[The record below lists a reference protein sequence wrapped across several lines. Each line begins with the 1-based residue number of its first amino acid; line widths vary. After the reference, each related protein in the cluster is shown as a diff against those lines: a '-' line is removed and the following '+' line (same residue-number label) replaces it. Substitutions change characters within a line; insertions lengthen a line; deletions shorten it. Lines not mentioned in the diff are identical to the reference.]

1 AACSHLSCGDA
12 EGRTMRR
19 GTTTLLSAVTAA
31 MAVLGAGCMG
41 TGGDEYYQAYLA
53 AEAEIESLGVQ
64 LDSTLIRINDLEAA
78 VAATQRELTSAEA
91 SVTEAQLNATRDPG
105 SAEFHALQAR
115 EGVARARSLLES
127 VAP

>member
-1 AACSHLSCGDA
+1 
-12 EGRTMRR
+12 MR
-19 GTTTLLSAVTAA
+19 GGTTLLSAVAAA
-31 MAVLGAGCMG
+31 MVVVGAGCMG
-41 TGGDEYYQAYLA
+41 PGGGDEYYQAYLA

-64 LDSTLIRINDLEAA
+64 LDSTLIRINDLEGA

-91 SVTEAQLNATRDPG
+91 SITEAQLNATRDPG